1 MEIRFIS
8 GVFGLFFLLVF
19 IIITDIGPRPKGKTM
34 NLFIETLIIAFAI
47 NTIFF
52 IYAFIRKTDVVTDL
66 SYSLSFLLATTY
78 IYIVHAEKNILQTM
92 LLVIVVLWALRL
104 GSYLLSRI
112 LATKVDHRFDDKRNS
127 FVRFGIF
134 WLLQATAVWV
144 ILLPITFAMGINGL
158 VINMP
163 FLIVGFVISLFG
175 LVYETVADHQKN
187 TFKKKNPKKLTTHG
201 LWSTSRHPNY
211 FGEILVWW
219 GTLIV
224 VLPYLSGPL
233 FLVALGPVFIT
244 VLLLFVSGVNL
255 LEKSWK
261 EKYGEEAY
269 YQEYIRQTSLFI
281 PWKKR
286 K

>member
-1 MEIRFIS
+1 
-8 GVFGLFFLLVF
+8 
-19 IIITDIGPRPKGKTM
+19 M
-34 NLFIETLIIAFAI
+34 NLFLETLLIAFGI

-52 IYAFIRKTDVVTDL
+52 IYAFKRKTDVVTDL
-66 SYSLSFLLATTY
+66 SYSLSFFLATTY
-78 IYIVHAEKNILQTM
+78 IYVVHSQKNLVQTL
-92 LLVIVVLWALRL
+92 LLVVVVLWALRL

-112 LATKVDHRFDDKRNS
+112 LATKVDHRFDDKRDS
-127 FVRFGIF
+127 FFRFGAF

-144 ILLPITFAMGINGL
+144 IMLPVTFAMGAQDL

-163 FLIVGFVISLFG
+163 FLIVGFALSIFG
-175 LVYETVADHQKN
+175 LVYETIADHQKT
-187 TFKKKNPKKLTTHG
+187 TFKKKNPTKLITTG
-201 LWSTSRHPNY
+201 LWATSRHPNY

-224 VLPYLSGPL
+224 VLPYLSGATY
-233 FLVALGPVFIT
+233 LVAFGPAFIT

-261 EKYGEEAY
+261 EKYGKEDY
-269 YQEYIRQTSLFI
+269 FKEYVRQTSIFI

>member
-1 MEIRFIS
+1 
-8 GVFGLFFLLVF
+8 
-19 IIITDIGPRPKGKTM
+19 M
-34 NLFIETLIIAFAI
+34 NLFLETLLIAFGI

-52 IYAFIRKTDVVTDL
+52 IYAFKRKTDVVTDL
-66 SYSLSFLLATTY
+66 SYSLSFFLATTY
-78 IYIVHAEKNILQTM
+78 IYVVHSQKNLVQTL
-92 LLVIVVLWALRL
+92 LLVVVVLWALRL

-112 LATKVDHRFDDKRNS
+112 LATKVDHRFDDKRDS
-127 FVRFGIF
+127 FFRFGAF

-144 ILLPITFAMGINGL
+144 IMLPVTFAMGAQDL

-163 FLIVGFVISLFG
+163 FLIVGFALSLFG
-175 LVYETVADHQKN
+175 LVYETIADHQKT
-187 TFKKKNPKKLTTHG
+187 TFKKKNPTKLITTG
-201 LWSTSRHPNY
+201 LWATSRHPNY

-224 VLPYLSGPL
+224 VLPYLSGATY
-233 FLVALGPVFIT
+233 LVAFGPAFIT

-261 EKYGEEAY
+261 EKYGKEDY
-269 YQEYIRQTSLFI
+269 FKEYVRQTSIFI

>member
-1 MEIRFIS
+1 
-8 GVFGLFFLLVF
+8 
-19 IIITDIGPRPKGKTM
+19 M
-34 NLFIETLIIAFAI
+34 NLFLETLIIAFGI
-47 NTIFF
+47 NTLFF

-66 SYSLSFLLATTY
+66 SYSLSFFLATTY
-78 IYIVHAEKNILQTM
+78 IYIVHAEKNLLQTM
-92 LLVIVVLWALRL
+92 ILVIVILWALRL

-127 FVRFGIF
+127 FVRFGAF

-144 ILLPITFAMGINGL
+144 IMLPITFAMGANGIL
-158 VINMP
+158 INMP
-163 FLIVGFVISLFG
+163 FLFVGFAISLFG
-175 LVYETVADHQKN
+175 LIYETIADLQKSS
-187 TFKKKNPKKLTTHG
+187 FKKKNPTKLTTHG
-201 LWSTSRHPNY
+201 LWATSRHPNY

-233 FLVALGPVFIT
+233 FLVAFGPLFIT
-244 VLLLFVSGVNL
+244 LLLLFVSGVNL
-255 LEKSWK
+255 LEQSWK
-261 EKYGEEAY
+261 EKYGKEAY
-269 YQEYIRQTSLFI
+269 YQEYIRQTSIFI

>member
-1 MEIRFIS
+1 
-8 GVFGLFFLLVF
+8 
-19 IIITDIGPRPKGKTM
+19 M
-34 NLFIETLIIAFAI
+34 NLFLETLIIAFVI
-47 NTIFF
+47 NTVFF

-66 SYSLSFLLATTY
+66 SYSLSFFLATTY
-78 IYIVHAEKNILQTM
+78 IYMVHAEKNLVQTM

-112 LATKVDHRFDDKRNS
+112 LATKTDHRFDDKRDS

-144 ILLPITFAMGINGL
+144 ILLPVTFAMGSKGL
-158 VINMP
+158 VIDMP
-163 FLIVGFVISLFG
+163 FLIAGFVISIFG
-175 LVYETVADHQKN
+175 LIYETVADYQKN
-187 TFKKKNPKKLTTHG
+187 TFKKKNPKTLITSG
-201 LWSTSRHPNY
+201 LWATSRHPNY
-211 FGEILVWW
+211 FGEVLVWW
-219 GTLIV
+219 GTLIT

-261 EKYGEEAY
+261 EKYGKEAY